1 MWEANDTDFLR
12 RTWTEIDINAIL
24 NNFRTIKTTCNKK
37 VFAVVKA
44 DAYGHGA
51 KEVAIALKENG
62 VDAFAVSNIVEAE
75 ELRAAGITLP
85 ILILGY
91 TPVELADR
99 LAKSDIAQCVF
110 CKEYAENLN
119 QSAESI
125 GVQLNVHIKLDTG
138 MGRIGFDCR
147 TDELKG
153 LDDIK
158 DVLKLSNLTAEGI
171 FTHFAVADS
180 LTGDDKTFTREQEQR
195 FQKTVSLLEH
205 DGHTFKVRHCENSAA
220 TLSKL
225 ADSVDAV
232 RAGIILYGLTPD
244 PEFPLPEEFKSAMS
258 LYSVVSQV
266 KMLDAEQTVSYGR
279 KYKSV
284 SKRKIATVSA
294 GYADGVPRLLSNKG
308 YVMIDG
314 KRAPIVGT
322 VCMDQFCVDVTDID
336 NVKEGDTVTIF
347 GNGIAVEEVAKN
359 AQTINYEIVCGI
371 SKRVPKVYI

>member
-1 MWEANDTDFLR
+1 M
-12 RTWTEIDINAIL
+12 
-24 NNFRTIKTTCNKK
+24 NNFRIIKKTCNKN

-51 KEVAIALKENG
+51 KEVAVALQENG
-62 VDAFAVSNIVEAE
+62 ADAFAVSNIVEAE
-75 ELRAAGITLP
+75 ELREAGITLP

-91 TPVELADR
+91 TPAKLADR
-99 LAKSDIAQCVF
+99 LAKLNIAQCVF
-110 CKEYAENLN
+110 CKEYAESLN
-119 QSAESI
+119 RCAKSF
-125 GVQLNVHIKLDTG
+125 GVKLNVHIKLDTG

-158 DVLKLSNLTAEGI
+158 EVLQLSNLNADGI

-180 LTGDDKTFTREQEQR
+180 LTDDNKTFTKGQEQR

-205 DGHTFKVRHCENSAA
+205 GGHTFKVRHCENSAA

-225 ADSVDAV
+225 ADNVDAV
-232 RAGIILYGLTPD
+232 RAGIVLYGLTPD
-244 PEFPLPEEFKSAMS
+244 PDFPMPQEFKSAMS

-279 KYKSV
+279 KYKSDT
-284 SKRKIATVSA
+284 KRKIATVSA

-308 YVMIDG
+308 NVIIRG
-314 KRAPIVGT
+314 KRALIAGT

-336 NVKEGDTVTIF
+336 DVKEGDVVTIF
-347 GNGIAVEEVAKN
+347 GNGIDVEEVAKN

-371 SKRVPKVYI
+371 SKRVPKVHI